1 MAFCLYY
8 GFLFGQQPPSSSSIS
23 SSKHSPI
30 GKGSPDPG
38 SIINGTYR
46 NNYFQFSYRLPFG
59 WVDRTTDAREDT
71 ETEKSKVLLA
81 IFERPPAASGD
92 TVNSAVIIAAE
103 SADTYPALK
112 TAIDYFGPLTELTQ
126 SKGFKVVNDPYE
138 FPVDGRPMIRRDFTK
153 DRGSVT
159 MHQSSLV
166 MMSRGYVL
174 SWTFIAGN
182 DDDVIELIEKLN
194 FGKKPR

>member
-1 MAFCLYY
+1 
-8 GFLFGQQPPSSSSIS
+8 
-23 SSKHSPI
+23 
-30 GKGSPDPG
+30 
-38 SIINGTYR
+38 
-46 NNYFQFSYRLPFG
+46 
-59 WVDRTTDAREDT
+59 VDRTTDARENT

-81 IFERPPAASGD
+81 IFERPPTTTGD
-92 TVNSAVIIAAE
+92 TVNSAVIVAAE
-103 SADTYPALK
+103 SADTYPGLK
-112 TAIDYFGPLTELTQ
+112 AAVDYFGPLTELTQ
-126 SKGFKVVNDPYE
+126 SKGLKAVNDPYE

-182 DDDVIELIEKLN
+182 DDDVVELIEKLN

>member
-1 MAFCLYY
+1 
-8 GFLFGQQPPSSSSIS
+8 
-23 SSKHSPI
+23 
-30 GKGSPDPG
+30 
-38 SIINGTYR
+38 
-46 NNYFQFSYRLPFG
+46 
-59 WVDRTTDAREDT
+59 VDRTADARENT

-103 SADTYPALK
+103 SADTYPGLK
-112 TAIDYFGPLTELTQ
+112 TAVDYFGPLTELTQ

-138 FPVDGRPMIRRDFTK
+138 FPVDGRPLIRRDFIK

-166 MMSRGYVL
+166 TMSRGYVL

-182 DDDVIELIEKLN
+182 DDDVVELIQKLN
-194 FGKKPR
+194 FGKKAR